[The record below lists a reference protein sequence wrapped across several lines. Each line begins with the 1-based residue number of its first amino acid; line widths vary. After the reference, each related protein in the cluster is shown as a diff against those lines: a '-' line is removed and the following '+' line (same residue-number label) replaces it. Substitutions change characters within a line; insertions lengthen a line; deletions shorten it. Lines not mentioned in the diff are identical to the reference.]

1 MIKVRFFGLLRLDS
15 GVKSVEVDA
24 KNIRELY
31 KKVEAASSIPV
42 KSLKGC
48 NIFINGKR
56 KKLNQKLNDGDEV
69 MFLVPSCGG

>member
-1 MIKVRFFGLLRLDS
+1 MIKVRFFGLLRLDN

-24 KNIRELY
+24 KNIKELY
-31 KKVEAASSIPV
+31 PRVEEASGIPV
-42 KSLKGC
+42 KELKGC

-56 KKLNQKLNDGDEV
+56 KKSNQKLNDGDEV

>member
-1 MIKVRFFGLLRLDS
+1 MIKVRFFGLLRLDN

-31 KKVEAASSIPV
+31 TKVHEASGISM
-42 KSLKGC
+42 KELKGC

-56 KKLNQKLNDGDEV
+56 KKFNQKLNDGDEI